1 MATKSSSEPP
11 KCRRCNQP
19 ILFVLTDKGRYVP
32 VQPEKQKLDDGGD
45 GTMVFVPHRDFCIG
59 DADRGDSQ
67 GSFA

>member
-1 MATKSSSEPP
+1 MAKNSEPP

-32 VQPEKQKLDDGGD
+32 VQPEKQLLDGGEKQEL
-45 GTMVFVPHRDFCIG
+45 VFVPHRDYCVG
-59 DADRGDSQ
+59 GSDRADEQ